1 MMNLKTQITL
11 IIFSFFYGFFFSI
24 FLNINYKFI
33 YSSKRFIKFLS
44 SFLIIIISVL
54 VYFVSI
60 KKINNAILHPYSILM
75 VIVGFFVDICMNR
88 IIAKKIKK

>member
-1 MMNLKTQITL
+1 MMNLKTQVAL
-11 IIFSFFYGFFFSI
+11 IVFSFFYGFFFSI

-33 YSSKRFIKFLS
+33 YSSNQFIKFLS
-44 SFLIIIISVL
+44 SFLVIIISVL

-60 KKINNAILHPYSILM
+60 KKINNAILHPYSIIM

-88 IIAKKIKK
+88 IIAKKLKK

>member
-1 MMNLKTQITL
+1 MNLKTQIIL
-11 IIFSFFYGFFFSI
+11 LFFSFFYGFIFSI

-33 YSSKRFIKFLS
+33 YSSNRIIKIIS
-44 SFLIIIISVL
+44 SFFLIIISVL
-54 VYFVSI
+54 AYFIGI

-75 VIVGFFVDICMNR
+75 VIIGFFVDICLNR